1 MAAPLPYFLFTANK
15 NYTAFCM
22 RKFFIL
28 LFSVAFI
35 LCFSSQAQ
43 NIGIGTTLPDPN
55 ALLDISSS
63 SKGILIPRMD
73 SVQRKNIPA
82 TRGLLVYDTTYK
94 SFWYHNGA
102 GWLRITAGVADN
114 TPVQAGNRVGDML
127 YWNGNTWVL
136 VPVGLPG
143 QALVLNSGGLP
154 RWGAPVTDTSSQT
167 GNAYFFPS
175 GDNSAYKSFLGLL
188 YARLATI
195 ETVSTGRFI
204 ANNEPDYDFMRCLWM
219 LQQTPTDEA
228 AVAWT
233 DAGVQPLNQ
242 NNFTPDNPF
251 LLCFYRRLKDVI
263 ENANSFLNSTSAQ
276 RLDEISMG
284 SAERARIVTYR
295 AEARFLRAL
304 AYYYAIDIFGG
315 FEFFTENPPAA
326 GIAPSYINRN
336 DLFLYVESELLAID
350 TDLMAARTNEYG
362 RADKATAW
370 MLLAKLYLNA
380 AVYTGT
386 SRYTE
391 CLTNLNKIIGTA
403 QYALSTQYRWLFLAD
418 NRTNNAQEEIIF
430 PVVAEGKRLPTFGN
444 TTFIVHA
451 ATGGNMVPADY
462 GIDGG
467 WFGLRTRRE
476 CANILDATGAGDTRN
491 FLYKN
496 GQSQTINNLTNFNEG
511 YAITKFRNKNANG
524 SDSDTSFFVSTDFP
538 LFRLADVWLMYAES
552 VLRGGNGGNINMAV
566 TFMNFIRGRSGA
578 AGISSSDL
586 TLNYIFEE
594 RTRELYWEAHRRS
607 DLIRF
612 NRFSGN
618 NYLWQWKGGALNG
631 VATPTAVNLYP
642 LPAAVLLSNGNL
654 VQNPGY

>member
-1 MAAPLPYFLFTANK
+1 M
-15 NYTAFCM
+15 
-22 RKFFIL
+22 I
-28 LFSVAFI
+28 
-35 LCFSSQAQ
+35 
-43 NIGIGTTLPDPN
+43 PDSN
-55 ALLDISSS
+55 ALLDVSSS
-63 SKGILIPRMD
+63 SKGVLIPRMD

-82 TRGLLVYDTTYK
+82 TKGLLVYDTSFS
-94 SFWYHNGA
+94 SFWYHNGT
-102 GWLRITAGVADN
+102 GWLRITAGFADN
-114 TPVQAGNRVGDML
+114 TAVQTGSRVGDML
-127 YWNGNTWVL
+127 YWSGNAWVL

-143 QALVLNSGGLP
+143 QALVLNNAGLP
-154 RWGAPVTDTSSQT
+154 RWGAAVTDTSSET

-175 GDNSAYKSFLGLL
+175 GNNSAYKSFLGLL

-195 ETVSTGRFI
+195 ETAATGRFI
-204 ANNEPDYDFMRCLWM
+204 PNNNPDYDFMRCLWM
-219 LQQTPTDEA
+219 LQEAPTDEA

-242 NNFTPDNPF
+242 QDFTPDNPF
-251 LLCFYRRLKDVI
+251 LLCFYKRLKDVI
-263 ENANSFLNSTSAQ
+263 ENANSFLRSTTEQ
-276 RLDEISMG
+276 RLNEISMEA
-284 SAERARIVTYR
+284 AERSRIATYR

-304 AYYYAIDIFGG
+304 ACYYAVDIFGG
-315 FEFFTENPPAA
+315 FEFITEHVPAA
-326 GIAPSYINRN
+326 AVAHPYINRN
-336 DLFLYVESELLAID
+336 DLFTFVENELLAID
-350 TDLMAARTNEYG
+350 TDLLPARTNEYG

-380 AVYTGT
+380 GVYTGT

-391 CLTNLNKIIGTA
+391 CLTNLNKIISTA
-403 QYALSTQYRWLFLAD
+403 QYSLSTQYRWLFLAD

-430 PVVAEGKRLPTFGN
+430 PIVAEGKKLPTFGN

-451 ATGGNMVPADY
+451 ATGGSMVPADY

-476 CANILDATGAGDTRN
+476 CANILDATGAADTRN

-496 GQSQTINNLTNFNEG
+496 GQAQTINNLSSFNEG
-511 YAITKFRNKNANG
+511 YGVTKFRNKNANG

-538 LFRLADVWLMYAES
+538 LFRLADVWLMYSEC

-578 AGISSSDL
+578 ASISSSDL

-594 RTRELYWEAHRRS
+594 RTRELYWEAHRRP

-612 NRFSGN
+612 NRFSGS
-618 NYLWQWKGGALNG
+618 NYLWQWKGGSLNG
-631 VATPTAVNLYP
+631 VATASFKNLYP
-642 LPAAVLLSNGNL
+642 LPAAILLSNGNL
-654 VQNPGY
+654 VQNAGY

>member
-1 MAAPLPYFLFTANK
+1 
-15 NYTAFCM
+15 M

-28 LFSVAFI
+28 LFSCSFF
-35 LCFSSQAQ
+35 LCNNSRAQ
-43 NIGIGTTLPDPN
+43 NMGIGTTLPDSN
-55 ALLDISSS
+55 AILDISSS
-63 SKGILIPRMD
+63 SKGVLIPRMD
-73 SVQRKNIPA
+73 SVQRKSIPP
-82 TRGLLVYDTTYK
+82 TKGLLVYDSTYS
-94 SFWYHNGA
+94 SFWYHNGT
-102 GWLRITAGVADN
+102 GWLRITAGAADD
-114 TPVQAGNRVGDML
+114 TPVQAGSNVGDML
-127 YWNGNTWVL
+127 YWNGTAWVL

-143 QALVLNSGGLP
+143 QALVLNNAGLP
-154 RWGAPVTDTSSQT
+154 RWGASVTDTSSAT

-175 GDNSAYKSFLGLL
+175 GDNSAYKAFVGLL
-188 YARLATI
+188 YARLAAI
-195 ETVSTGRFI
+195 ETGTTGRFI
-204 ANNEPDYDFMRCLWM
+204 PNNEPDYDFIRSLWM
-219 LQQTPTDEA
+219 LQETPTDEA

-242 NNFTPDNPF
+242 NDFTPNNPF
-251 LLCFYRRLKDVI
+251 LHCFYKRLKDII
-263 ENANSFLNSTSAQ
+263 ENVNSFLMSTTEQ
-276 RLDEISMG
+276 RLNEINTG
-284 SAERARIVTYR
+284 AAERSRIVTYR

-315 FEFFTENPPAA
+315 FEFITENVPAA

-336 DLFLYVESELLAID
+336 DLFAFTESELLAID
-350 TDLMAARTNEYG
+350 ADLLPARTNEYG

-386 SRYTE
+386 SKYTE
-391 CLTNLNKIIGTA
+391 CLTNLNKIINTA
-403 QYALSTQYRWLFLAD
+403 QYSLSTEYRWLFLAD

-430 PVVAEGKRLPTFGN
+430 PIVAEGKKLPTFGN

-451 ATGGNMVPADY
+451 ATGGSMVPADY
-462 GIDGG
+462 GIDMG

-476 CANILDATGAGDTRN
+476 CANILDATGAADTRN

-496 GQSQTINNLTNFNEG
+496 GQAQTINNLSNFNEG
-511 YAITKFRNKNANG
+511 YGITKFRNKNANG

-552 VLRGGNGGNINMAV
+552 VLRGGSGGNINMAV

-594 RTRELYWEAHRRS
+594 RTRELYWEGHRRS

-612 NRFSGN
+612 GRFSGN
-618 NYLWQWKGGALNG
+618 SYLWQWKGGALNG
-631 VATPTAVNLYP
+631 VTTPSFTNLYP
-642 LPAAVLLSNGNL
+642 LPASILLSNGNL
-654 VQNPGY
+654 VQNAGY